1 MGMTISAPFRVGF
14 SLTEWCELTSISRS
28 KLYTLPPDLRP
39 KSIKFG
45 RRKIVI
51 EAPADYLQ
59 RIAAAQEG
67 SR

>member
-1 MGMTISAPFRVGF
+1 MGMKISAPMRVGF
-14 SLTEWCELTSISRS
+14 GLTEWCELTSISRP
-28 KLYTLPPDLRP
+28 KLYTLPADLRP
-39 KSIKFG
+39 KAIKIG
-45 RRKIVI
+45 RRTIII